1 MSPDAGSRRLKLFE
15 KARSF
20 RFGAGCCEL
29 FEKQQM
35 ARSLLLE
42 LGWSFF
48 KLRHMKKSSAAGQ
61 AQKAAKR
68 PDLYILSLAFH
79 FCIAPYEQFISG

>member
-1 MSPDAGSRRLKLFE
+1 MSPDAGTRRLKLFE

-20 RFGAGCCEL
+20 RFGAGCCVEL
-29 FEKQQM
+29 FEKWPDLYFS
-35 ARSLLLE
+35 SLDGHFL
-42 LGWSFF
+42 

-79 FCIAPYEQFISG
+79 FYIAPYEQFISG